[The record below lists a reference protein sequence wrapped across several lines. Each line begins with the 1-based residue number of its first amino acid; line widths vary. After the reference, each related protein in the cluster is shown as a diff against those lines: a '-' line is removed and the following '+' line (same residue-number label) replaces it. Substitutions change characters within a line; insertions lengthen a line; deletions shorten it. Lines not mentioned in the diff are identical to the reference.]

1 MPVEPTTAATTAQ
14 RVVYIAG
21 LGRSGST
28 LLERLLGELPGVC
41 AVGEVVHMW
50 RRSIVDDERCGCGEP
65 FAGCGFWRGV
75 GEAAFGGWAAVDVG
89 RVAQLRAAVDRNR
102 FAPLLA
108 GPALPPR
115 FRRALDEYV
124 CYYQRVYAAVSAV
137 SGCATIVDSSKHP
150 SLAFCLRW
158 APGLDLR
165 VVHVV
170 RDSRAVAHSWTKQV
184 ARPDAPAESY
194 MRTFSPVASATQWN
208 VQNAALHLLAR
219 VGTPT
224 MRIRYEDLACAPA
237 ATLRRI
243 AAFAGLPADEP
254 ALRFLGEDADGPWAD
269 LAPAHTTSGN
279 RMRFYT
285 GRISIRTDEAWRSA
299 MPIAQRTTVSA
310 LTLALLARY
319 GYFRARA

>member
-1 MPVEPTTAATTAQ
+1 MQPNTAATPSQ
-14 RVVYIAG
+14 RIVYIAG

-28 LLERLLGELPGVC
+28 LLERLLGELPDVC

-65 FAGCGFWRGV
+65 FAGCEFWRRV
-75 GEAAFGGWAAVDVG
+75 GEVAFGGWAAVSVD

-102 FAPLLA
+102 FVPLLA

-115 FRRALDEYV
+115 FRRTLDEYAA
-124 CYYQRVYAAVSAV
+124 YYRRVYAAVGVA
-137 SGCATIVDSSKHP
+137 SGCGTIVDSSKHP

-194 MRTFSPVASATQWN
+194 MRTFSPLASATQWN

-224 MRIRYEDLACAPA
+224 MRVRYEDLACAPEV
-237 ATLRRI
+237 TLRKI
-243 AAFAGLPADEP
+243 AAFAGLPADGP
-254 ALRFLGEDADGPWAD
+254 ALRFLGKDATGHWAD
-269 LAPAHTTSGN
+269 LTPAHTTSGN

-285 GRISIRTDEAWRSA
+285 GRIPIRTDEAWRAAMSA
-299 MPIAQRTTVSA
+299 TQRTTVTA

-319 GYFRARA
+319 GYFRAHL